1 VTETVACNFYK
12 HLTWAG
18 DGYRRLGEFRGMFP
32 LDDTEGLHLFGHGL
46 ILSRVVEMLP
56 DAAASHSD
64 RPR

>member
-1 VTETVACNFYK
+1 
-12 HLTWAG
+12 
-18 DGYRRLGEFRGMFP
+18 MFP

-56 DAAASHSD
+56 DAAASDSD